1 MHITSLARL
10 NRLARFSVVSMS
22 TISRRI
28 ELTDAPVIVSMQQ
41 ARAVPHH
48 HHHRS
53 GGTTG
58 AQRRRDPGPNPLP
71 RGHHTL
77 PRWPE
82 APPGRAGRRH
92 HRLACA
98 PVVWQM
104 LRGKEGVL
112 SLAQGI
118 VHWSNPN
125 PNPDPNPDPNPSLTL
140 TPA

>member
-53 GGTTG
+53 
-58 AQRRRDPGPNPLP
+58 AAAAPPWPKPLP

-77 PRWPE
+77 PRWSE

-118 VHWSNPN
+118 VHWSNP
-125 PNPDPNPDPNPSLTL
+125 
-140 TPA
+140 